1 MYQSEGLGQGGKL
14 LGPSARGQGED
25 RDPQPPP
32 GPPVAPS
39 EALPPASGT
48 RGSRRVSFF
57 SLVLILN
64 GRAWF

>member
-14 LGPSARGQGED
+14 LRPSARGQGED

-39 EALPPASGT
+39 KALPPASDT
-48 RGSRRVSFF
+48 RASHRVSLS
-57 SLVLILN
+57 SLVLMLN
-64 GRAWF
+64 A

>member
-1 MYQSEGLGQGGKL
+1 MYQSEGLRQGGKL

-25 RDPQPPP
+25 GDPQAPP

-39 EALPPASGT
+39 KALTPASGT
-48 RGSRRVSFF
+48 VGSHRVSFS

-64 GRAWF
+64 V